1 MLTVPPER
9 KNPISCRGISIPC
22 PFSRTKEEAKWNFV
36 RSDCNGPGK
45 LTYGTILDILGKYSK
60 KRMEWTRSR
69 RTKERGKVTST
80 TKVIRTFVVHNL
92 RSVEIYLRLCAIIQ
106 TGAPEAQL
114 AQLSSWRYGR
124 GARTIYF
131 AGFFS
136 DE

>member
-1 MLTVPPER
+1 MDKEQKDER
-9 KNPISCRGISIPC
+9 
-22 PFSRTKEEAKWNFV
+22 E
-36 RSDCNGPGK
+36 GK
-45 LTYGTILDILGKYSK
+45 GDIHNKGQ
-60 KRMEWTRSR
+60 
-69 RTKERGKVTST
+69 
-80 TKVIRTFVVHNL
+80 FVVHNL

-136 DE
+136 DSNVSCDIE